1 MIPFPRL
8 GAIIVLVVIV
18 LALPAPA
25 QACGCSPVVAVPGQ
39 SRPISFDRE
48 VAIFSATVVE
58 QSLLK
63 GTVTLDVLQVWKGEL
78 TYLTT
83 MQTIGFD
90 GSATSCDW
98 VFELGKTYL
107 IFGYGDNQMAQQ
119 FHDLAGWVMLPVA
132 MVMLVMVLRTIRWLE
147 FPVTQL
153 RLASQ

>member
-8 GAIIVLVVIV
+8 GAIIVLAVIV

-107 IFGYGDNQMAQQ
+107 IFGYGDSIATMRAQKCTLTAPLEEAGEA
-119 FHDLAGWVMLPVA
+119 LAMLKTAGYRP
-132 MVMLVMVLRTIRWLE
+132 RQ
-147 FPVTQL
+147 PQL
-153 RLASQ
+153 R